1 MAGETKFITW
11 SNGPLVT
18 NTDIGTVNHSG
29 KDVLGNK
36 VIIIVN
42 GD

>member
-11 SNGPLVT
+11 SNGLLVT
-18 NTDIGTVNHSG
+18 NVDIGTVNNSG
-29 KDVLGNK
+29 KNVLGNK
-36 VIIIVN
+36 VTIAVN